1 MRGFTLPAQYS
12 AEEIIEIVEGRM
24 AQGMVPDE
32 AGVLATDTR
41 ASMEGAWF
49 VALVGKN
56 FDGHDFIG
64 DAFCNGAL
72 GCIVEDRGSY
82 PIASTSFPLIA
93 VDDTE
98 LALAALVRNW
108 RKRMR
113 KKVVLVTSS
122 LPHEQAP
129 FARDLNKYLVESG
142 EAQTSEEEGTPSQ
155 FYVDWRINA
164 SEILNAFLNLPD
176 DLSHVVADF
185 APRPL
190 TKAPWLVEVLKPDLL
205 VITGDAYEF
214 DRISGEHAEPRA
226 LLRDFI
232 GAIEHISPINRDF
245 QFGGAPNLL
254 ETAPPPARLSGK
266 RPPLSV
272 STDEELA
279 ASLGIRYVQSLNDQ
293 MLLEQLGL
301 RA

>member
-1 MRGFTLPAQYS
+1 
-12 AEEIIEIVEGRM
+12 M

-41 ASMEGAWF
+41 VDSDKVGGSNAKGSKVSIEGAWF

-98 LALAALVRNW
+98 EALAALVRNW

-113 KKVVLVTSS
+113 KKVILVTSS
-122 LPHEQAP
+122 LPHEPAP
-129 FARDLNKYLVESG
+129 FARDLNKYLVECG
-142 EAQTSEEEGTPSQ
+142 DALPSEEPGAPSQ

-164 SEILNAFLNLPD
+164 SEILNGFLNLPD

-190 TKAPWLVEVLKPDLL
+190 TKAPWLVEILKPDLL

-226 LLRDFI
+226 LMRDFI
-232 GAIEHISPINRDF
+232 GAIEHITPVNRDF
-245 QFGGAPNLL
+245 QFGSAPAHADAQNLL
-254 ETAPPPARLSGK
+254 DTAPPPARLSGK
-266 RPPLSV
+266 RPPV
-272 STDEELA
+272 AICTDSELA
-279 ASLGIRYVQSLNDQ
+279 ASLGLKHVESVNDQ
-293 MLLEQLGL
+293 VVLEQLGL
-301 RA
+301 RG